1 MTRAYRLDTFGVF
14 SLTAEKKK
22 NSSPKVGPKA
32 STHEKR
38 KSMKEGGLFQQ
49 FIAEETEAVLAELA
63 AEKAERVRQL
73 EAHYF
78 DDNLEDEDSSSLQMN

>member
-14 SLTAEKKK
+14 SLTADKKK
-22 NSSPKVGPKA
+22 NSSTKVGPKT

-38 KSMKEGGLFQQ
+38 KSMKEGGLFQR

-63 AEKAERVRQL
+63 AEKAERVKPL
-73 EAHYF
+73 EGQYF
-78 DDNLEDEDSSSLQMN
+78 DDSFEDEDSSSLQMS